1 MLKHL
6 IRRIH
11 SVLGP
16 LGFVR
21 VGTTW
26 RRNHAIAF
34 DVVGISQA
42 QFSSGITVRLGVYFK
57 NLGNDTNPVAECC
70 HLRTQLQ
77 GGDLDAYAQEF
88 DETEEQTAQV
98 AATLTSTAQ
107 PWFEAMKTRSGA
119 LAAMAQDAESAS
131 PQLQDAITYGSI
143 RLP

>member
-6 IRRIH
+6 IRRVH
-11 SVLGP
+11 SVLAP
-16 LGFVR
+16 LGFAR

-42 QFSSGITVRLGVYFK
+42 RFSSGITVHLGVYFK
-57 NLGNDTNPVAECC
+57 NLGNDTNPVAGCC
-70 HLRTQLQ
+70 HLRTHLR

-88 DETEEQTAQV
+88 DESEEQTAQV
-98 AATLTSTAQ
+98 AAALTSTAQ

-119 LAAMAQDAESAS
+119 MAAMAQDAESAS
-131 PQLQDAITYGSI
+131 PQLLDAITYGSI
-143 RLP
+143 QLA